1 MSTAGWALSKV
12 ELSERWQAWTPSE
25 VAQRLTRVSAPWYI
39 AAGWALELFTSD
51 APPENTMTSK
61 SPYRQRDLMKS

>member
-1 MSTAGWALSKV
+1 MSTAGRALSQAEIS
-12 ELSERWQAWTPSE
+12 ELWEAWIPSE

-51 APPENTMTSK
+51 ARPRT
-61 SPYRQRDLMKS
+61 R